1 MKLFPTPV
9 EMVPL
14 ERLYL
19 NHNLRAVRDPSR
31 AFVYTNFIASLD
43 GRIALEC
50 PRTGTAVVPG
60 EIANPRDW
68 RLFEE
73 LAAQAD
79 VLLTTGRYVRQLARG
94 DAQAI
99 LPLSEERAYQDLRDW
114 RRARGLAA
122 QPAVVV
128 LSASLDIPLME
139 PLIGRHGRVY
149 IATGSDADA
158 ARIGAIEAQGARV
171 IVAGEGR
178 RVRGQALIEALRGEG
193 LNLIY
198 STAGPKVLA
207 TLLSDRVLDRLYLT
221 QVHRVLGSE
230 SYDTLVEG
238 QRLDPPADVQLHSLY
253 YDAPGEAS
261 PGQLFASYA
270 VTPLPEVLWKG
281 AEGE

>member
-79 VLLTTGRYVRQLARG
+79 VLLTTGRYVRELARG

-99 LPLSEERAYQDLRDW
+99 LPLSEEPAYQDLRDW
-114 RRARGLAA
+114 RRAQGLAA

-149 IATGSDADA
+149 IATGSSDVDA

-171 IVAGEGR
+171 IVAGQGR

-207 TLLSDRVLDRLYLT
+207 SLLSDRVLDRLYLT

-238 QRLDPPADVQLHSLY
+238 QRLYPPADVQLHSLY

-270 VTPLPEVLWKG
+270 VTPL
-281 AEGE
+281 